1 MTVIATSHFNL
12 ALTRRRMQTAFIAQ
26 DWDNVKHWDRLLT
39 QQLNDAFEDP
49 ARDNELLVREL
60 EKVLGLYAEMVE
72 CLPAGADEQ
81 WLTPEMR

>member
-12 ALTRRRMQTAFIAQ
+12 ALSRRRMQNAFVAQ
-26 DWDNVKHWDRLLT
+26 DWANVKHWDRLLT

-60 EKVLGLYAEMVE
+60 EKILGLYAEMVE
-72 CLPAGADEQ
+72 CLPACGDEQ